1 MWQRTDNRRMRK
13 SSHRIPTRHAGEW
26 VYLGMGVGMC
36 VHGMYVPNTVM
47 ANSYRY
53 YYLKDRQSE
62 RLARFWN
69 TPKGHE
75 FAVAMKTF

>member
-1 MWQRTDNRRMRK
+1 
-13 SSHRIPTRHAGEW
+13 
-26 VYLGMGVGMC
+26 MGVGMC
-36 VHGMYVPNTVM
+36 VHGMQVPNTVM

-75 FAVAMKTF
+75 FAVAMETF